1 MNKAELIDEVADAAD
16 VSKAC
21 AGRCVDTVFKSIS
34 AALMRGD
41 AVTMA
46 GFGTFSIKERAA
58 RNGRNPQTGAIINL
72 SASKL
77 PGFKA
82 SKALKDAV
90 N

>member
-1 MNKAELIDEVADAAD
+1 MNKAGLIEKVAESAD

-21 AGRCVDTVFKSIS
+21 AARCVDTVFSSI
-34 AALMRGD
+34 ATALAQCD
-41 AVTMA
+41 AVSIG
-46 GFGTFSIKERAA
+46 GFGTFLVKDRAA
-58 RNGRNPQTGAIINL
+58 RSGRNPQTGATISIA
-72 SASKL
+72 ASKL